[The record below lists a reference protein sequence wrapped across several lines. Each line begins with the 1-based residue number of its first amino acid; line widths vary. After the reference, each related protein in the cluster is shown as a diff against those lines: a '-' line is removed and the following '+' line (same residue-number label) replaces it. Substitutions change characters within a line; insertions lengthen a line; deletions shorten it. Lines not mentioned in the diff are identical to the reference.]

1 MKKIIA
7 IITLG
12 ASVAF
17 LQVQAQDAPQSE
29 RTQNPSDVT
38 ETTQE
43 ASVAQKKVEIDQSE
57 LPQPVMDSFKKSE
70 YRSMDIVNVY
80 EVNDAQENGA
90 NSYQSMSNRDAAN
103 NSSTT
108 SEETA
113 DKPQESTAQAN
124 RALDSAVYQSDEKVG
139 ASQQE
144 DQPTTEVREKVDQE
158 HQEAVGEVKTPE
170 ETEET
175 GQVMT
180 ADAPAA
186 SRDKQMTDAEIEEKG
201 KELYEGNKYDNFT
214 EATNDAYAE
223 VAKEEVENSKKGKKY
238 ELQVKGDNEAM
249 TLTYDENGELVKAD
263 KGAM

>member
-1 MKKIIA
+1 
-7 IITLG
+7 
-12 ASVAF
+12 
-17 LQVQAQDAPQSE
+17 
-29 RTQNPSDVT
+29 
-38 ETTQE
+38 
-43 ASVAQKKVEIDQSE
+43 
-57 LPQPVMDSFKKSE
+57 MDSFKKSE

-80 EVNDAQENGA
+80 KVNDAQEDGA
-90 NSYQSMSNRDAAN
+90 NSYQSMSNRDAD

-113 DKPQESTAQAN
+113 DRQEKPTAQAS

-144 DQPTTEVREKVDQE
+144 DQPMTEVRDKVAQE

-175 GQVMT
+175 GQAMT

-186 SRDKQMTDAEIEEKG
+186 NRDKQMTDAEIEEKG